1 MPTTIGQHTVA
12 TFTSPVNG
20 TTPIDANT
28 VRGNDNTI
36 RSSYNNHDT
45 DPGIHLQSST
55 LSARPAAGTAGRKWV
70 TADAGS
76 YKLWY
81 DDGTRWH
88 EVGNDHIEVEVI
100 ADENLVKGDVVEISG
115 YNVGLNLPRVQKTT
129 SAGPAFAIVN
139 ETIANGSRGYVINTG
154 IIFGFDTTNYGT
166 SVEPSILYTATG
178 GTLTSTKPVSGTYQA
193 SAFLL
198 RHNSSNGVLFVE
210 FSAPAIVERSDN
222 TASTVVLRD
231 GSGNFSAG
239 TVTANL
245 IGNVTGNITGNAD
258 TATKLSS
265 NRTFALTGNVTGSVS
280 SDLTAGF
287 SIASTIANDVIT
299 NAMISPTAAIAYSKL
314 ALTNSIVNADI
325 AAAAAIADTK
335 LATIATAGKVANSAT
350 TATSSNT
357 NNAIVARDGSGNF
370 SAGTISAALSGNVTS
385 SNATIT
391 GGSINGTPIGGTTA
405 STGAFSNLSYTG
417 TLTGGT
423 GVVNLGS
430 GQLVK
435 DASGNVGIGTASPGN
450 KLEIVGSTTTTGANL
465 VTTTGRGF
473 YQLLSS
479 GGTFGLYLDDVTG
492 SGFGGAYTRNIYSDG
507 AHPVRFWTNAS
518 ERMRIDS
525 AGNVGIGETN
535 PGARLHIKG
544 VDAGAAL
551 DVENTTASTG
561 RRYRWVSL
569 NSGGF
574 AVEDITAS
582 SERMRIDSAGNV
594 GIGTTAPAAQ
604 LQTPGHIVGGP
615 FDTGS
620 TGALVSTDTLAGFTG
635 LGSFNSST
643 IVEDIDALYL
653 RKAGTN
659 NSSIGISFGN
669 AGGPEYFVG
678 ARIKHI
684 RSGTN
689 SNGHLVFETKSDS
702 STNTTVERLR
712 ITDAGTV
719 QLPSGSPGIKFG
731 ARNANLADYEE
742 GTWTPTVAAEVNC
755 SSTTFSSNRYTK
767 VGRTVVAEFSGSL
780 TITATG
786 TRVAVVLGNVPFSI
800 GERIGGGGLCTNA
813 SNEPLNPAVS
823 IFSSTQILFQ
833 FWPFATGS
841 HNFQVVATYSS

>member
-55 LSARPAAGTAGRKWV
+55 FSARPAAGTAGRKWV

-88 EVGNDHIEVEVI
+88 EVGNDHIEVEVL

-314 ALTNSIVNADI
+314 ALTNSIVDADI

-391 GGSINGTPIGGTTA
+391 GGSINGTAIGGTTPAAGTFSTLSSANVSLTGGSINGTPIGGTTA
-405 STGAFSNLSYTG
+405 STGAFTNLSYTG

-435 DASGNVGIGTASPGN
+435 DASGNVGIGVTPSAWGGN
-450 KLEIVGSTTTTGANL
+450 AKALQITQGPSTGAL
-465 VTTTGRGF
+465 ASV
-473 YQLLSS
+473 LSS
-479 GGTFGLYLDDVTG
+479 DEIFLLRNARYDG
-492 SGFGGAYTRNIYSDG
+492 SDFRY
-507 AHPVRFWTNAS
+507 V
-518 ERMRIDS
+518 S
-525 AGNVGIGETN
+525 AGT
-535 PGARLHIKG
+535 ATSYQQAS
-544 VDAGAAL
+544 DASHRWGNAP
-551 DVENTTASTG
+551 TGTAG
-561 RRYRWVSL
+561 
-569 NSGGF
+569 N
-574 AVEDITAS
+574 AITFE
-582 SERMRIDSAGNV
+582 ERMRIDSAGNV
-594 GIGTTAPAAQ
+594 GIGTTSPLSLFHTDSQ
-604 LQTPGHIVGGP
+604 GTNNNPYVGISTITGTSSTEVNPGG
-615 FDTGS
+615 GS
-620 TGALVSTDTLAGFTG
+620 TNNYDDTKPSFGITFRRRFTLDRQTNLAGIYAYGSAVWRGGMVLRTKAGTSQTG
-635 LGSFNSST
+635 EPNVDAIVLTPNGHAIIPSGVMLGSF
-643 IVEDIDALYL
+643 
-653 RKAGTN
+653 
-659 NSSIGISFGN
+659 
-669 AGGPEYFVG
+669 
-678 ARIKHI
+678 
-684 RSGTN
+684 SGTFN
-689 SNGHLVFETKSDS
+689 QSQVLD
-702 STNTTVERLR
+702 
-712 ITDAGTV
+712 
-719 QLPSGSPGIKFG
+719 
-731 ARNANLADYEE
+731 DYEE
-742 GTWTPTVAAEVNC
+742 GTWTPTDGSGAGL
-755 SSTTFSSNRYTK
+755 TFSNTSGNCFYTK
-767 VGRTVVAEFSGSL
+767 IGRTVIATFRITYPSTANASTVLISGLPFTVLASTNNVQAGFFSQHNFTPGLMIQAVQSSTNML
-780 TITATG
+780 FIETDASTAF
-786 TRVAVVLGNVPFSI
+786 VP
-800 GERIGGGGLCTNA
+800 TNA
-813 SNEPLNPAVS
+813 DVS
-823 IFSSTQILFQ
+823 
-833 FWPFATGS
+833 GK
-841 HNFQVVATYSS
+841 NFHGTVVYQT

>member
-55 LSARPAAGTAGRKWV
+55 FSARPAAGTAGRKWV

-88 EVGNDHIEVEVI
+88 EVGNDHIEVEVL

-154 IIFGFDTTNYGT
+154 IIFGFNTTNYGT

-391 GGSINGTPIGGTTA
+391 GGSINGTAIGGTTPAAGTFSTLSSANVSLTGGSINGAPIGGTTPAAGAFTTLTASSTATLNTLASSGATITGGSINGTPIGGTTA
-405 STGAFSNLSYTG
+405 STGAFSESQLHGNADG
-417 TLTGGT
+417 RHGRGEPW
-423 GVVNLGS
+423 LGS
-430 GQLVK
+430 
-435 DASGNVGIGTASPGN
+435 
-450 KLEIVGSTTTTGANL
+450 
-465 VTTTGRGF
+465 
-473 YQLLSS
+473 
-479 GGTFGLYLDDVTG
+479 
-492 SGFGGAYTRNIYSDG
+492 
-507 AHPVRFWTNAS
+507 
-518 ERMRIDS
+518 
-525 AGNVGIGETN
+525 
-535 PGARLHIKG
+535 
-544 VDAGAAL
+544 
-551 DVENTTASTG
+551 
-561 RRYRWVSL
+561 
-569 NSGGF
+569 
-574 AVEDITAS
+574 
-582 SERMRIDSAGNV
+582 
-594 GIGTTAPAAQ
+594 
-604 LQTPGHIVGGP
+604 
-615 FDTGS
+615 
-620 TGALVSTDTLAGFTG
+620 
-635 LGSFNSST
+635 
-643 IVEDIDALYL
+643 
-653 RKAGTN
+653 
-659 NSSIGISFGN
+659 
-669 AGGPEYFVG
+669 
-678 ARIKHI
+678 
-684 RSGTN
+684 
-689 SNGHLVFETKSDS
+689 
-702 STNTTVERLR
+702 
-712 ITDAGTV
+712 
-719 QLPSGSPGIKFG
+719 
-731 ARNANLADYEE
+731 
-742 GTWTPTVAAEVNC
+742 
-755 SSTTFSSNRYTK
+755 
-767 VGRTVVAEFSGSL
+767 
-780 TITATG
+780 
-786 TRVAVVLGNVPFSI
+786 VL
-800 GERIGGGGLCTNA
+800 
-813 SNEPLNPAVS
+813 
-823 IFSSTQILFQ
+823 
-833 FWPFATGS
+833 
-841 HNFQVVATYSS
+841 